1 MPAILLAI
9 CIAVTTWLNAAAA
22 SDITAYQYFEDKTG
36 AMTAQDVD
44 AQNFTPANGNI
55 LNAGFSASTWW
66 IKIKPEPH
74 PEEDLYLTMIPAN
87 MAFTEA
93 FQWTGSEWTKL
104 ELNNPAVAINTI
116 FKKAHVTFK
125 IDAINRSETILLK
138 VSSRNTIF
146 AVFTLENEKTLINK
160 TIDTAIRLTIFLQLL
175 IIFCGLLLVFGL
187 YKRDLFM
194 LAILLWSL
202 QLGTSRILLGGAIPP
217 GNFVSGTEA
226 FLTLTA
232 VGLPLSISLFLLALL
247 HTHEIQGRLKI
258 WATGIIAIT
267 ASLGFFYFF
276 NHDLISVEWATYWS
290 IVPIVFLGVIPCTPS
305 AFKRLG
311 LPLSICI
318 FLMAVVVFTLRT
330 TQLAWMPEAFN
341 EILSP
346 SLHIPFFALLGI
358 AALSKLKRTR
368 EQSESLQRQ
377 HLLMAQQEAENEK
390 NRQLQQ
396 QKFMLM
402 LTHELKNS
410 LSVLRLFIQVA
421 PAVPPYDRLAEQSV
435 NDMDAIIERCGQLD
449 LLERDEIQLNF
460 KQVDLKEL
468 ITQLVS
474 QNSQRERIRFNY
486 QTSAQVLHTD
496 LILMRTMI
504 SNLIDNALKYSPLDS
519 EITLHVRH
527 TTDQHQTSEEIQGLI
542 ITVQNEVATMD
553 IPDKNL
559 IFTKYYRGTM
569 ANRVSGSGLG
579 LYLVHS
585 MSLLLGGELTY
596 TNHDHYV
603 TFKIWLPL

>member
-1 MPAILLAI
+1 MT
-9 CIAVTTWLNAAAA
+9 VEQAA
-22 SDITAYQYFEDKTG
+22 
-36 AMTAQDVD
+36 
-44 AQNFTPANGNI
+44 AQNFALKNGNT
-55 LNAGFSASTWW
+55 LNAGFSSSTFW
-66 IKIKPEPH
+66 IKIKPAPH
-74 PEEDLYLTMIPAN
+74 PEESLYLSIIPAN
-87 MAFTEA
+87 IALIEA
-93 FQWTGSEWTKL
+93 FRLAGSEWTQL

-116 FKKAHVTFK
+116 FKKAHIIFK
-125 IDAINRSETILLK
+125 IDATNHSETILLK
-138 VSSRNTIF
+138 VTSRNTIF
-146 AVFTLENEKTLINK
+146 TVFTLENEQTLINK
-160 TIDTAIRLTIFLQLL
+160 TIDTAIRLTTFLQVL
-175 IIFCGLLLVFGL
+175 IVFCALLLFFGL

-194 LAILLWSL
+194 LAILLWSV
-202 QLGTSRILLGGAIPP
+202 QLGVSRLLLGGAIPP
-217 GNFVSGTEA
+217 YNVVSGMEA

-258 WATGIIAIT
+258 WATGIIVIT
-267 ASLGFFYFF
+267 AALGFFYFF
-276 NHDLISVEWATYWS
+276 KHDFISAEWTTYWS
-290 IVPIVFLGVIPCTPS
+290 IVPIIFLGIIPCSPN

-330 TQLAWMPEAFN
+330 TQLGWLPEQFN
-341 EILSP
+341 DTLSP
-346 SLHIPFFALLGI
+346 SLHIPFFVLLGI
-358 AALSKLKRTR
+358 AALSKIKRTR
-368 EQSESLQRQ
+368 EQSELLQHQ
-377 HLLMAQQEAENEK
+377 NLLLAQQEAENEK
-390 NRQLQQ
+390 SRQLQQ

-421 PAVPPYDRLAEQSV
+421 PSVPPYDKLAEQSV

-449 LLERDEIQLNF
+449 LLERDEIHLNF
-460 KQVDLKEL
+460 KKVDLKEL
-468 ITQLVS
+468 LKQLVS
-474 QNSQRERIRFNY
+474 QNSQRERIRFDY
-486 QTSAQVLHTD
+486 LTSTQVLNTD
-496 LILMRTMI
+496 LILIRTMI

-519 EITLHVRH
+519 EITLQVRH
-527 TTDQHQTSEEIQGLI
+527 TTEPHQATEKIGGLI

-553 IPDKNL
+553 IPDKDL

-596 TNHDHYV
+596 SNHDQYV